1 MARLAR
7 LIRSILGRT
16 RVEREIA
23 REIDFHLEMQIEQL
37 VGRGLD
43 QDEARRVALRDFG
56 GVERVKEEIRDAR
69 GITFWDTLSQDL
81 RYGVRSL
88 ARNPGY
94 TTIAV
99 LTLALGI
106 GANTAI
112 FSVIDG
118 VLLKP
123 LPYRDGGSLV
133 LLEES
138 APLQPNPR
146 IGISIKELYDYRAQ
160 LETFDSLVEYHS
172 MSFILLSHGEP
183 DRVAT
188 GVVSANFFDVL
199 GVQPLLGRTFVDAD
213 DDLGA
218 EPVLVLSNAYWRQT
232 FGADPNIV
240 GQVFEMNNRPHT
252 VIGVLPAIPQYPR
265 ENDVYMPT
273 SACPFRAMGEER
285 MNQNRR
291 VFGNLNVFGRVR
303 RGVSLDQVRA
313 DVRTVAGRFRE
324 EYPAVY
330 EPETSGF
337 TANAVALRNALTDT
351 ARPMLL
357 MLLGATGL
365 VLLIACANVAN
376 LTLAR
381 MMRRERELA
390 VRTALGASRRRLL
403 RQLLTES
410 TLVSITGGLLGLAL
424 ASFTVDTLAAF
435 VSRFT
440 TRTGQIAIDGGVLL
454 FTLGLAVVTG
464 LVFGSLPALSTR
476 LDLVHSLKEGGAGTG
491 EGRGRHRMRSLLVL
505 GQVAVSFVLL
515 VGAGLLIASLYRLAT
530 TNLGY
535 QAEQVVTAEIF
546 GNWSRQ
552 VEREDYQRLY
562 TGTLERLRS
571 SLGVI
576 SAAITN
582 AVPLAQIV
590 PFERPFLIEGRRP
603 DDGRLPTTDQN
614 VASTDYFTTLGIPL
628 LHGRD
633 FAESDDIEAP
643 KVAVINQAMARFWGG
658 GDPVGSRFSLDDGDT
673 WFTVVGVSG
682 DVRQYGVDQEAIPQ
696 FYSPMRQLEGGMG
709 GRLLVRAQ
717 GDPAQIAALIK
728 DAVHAVDA
736 DVPVENIQ
744 TLETLRSGR
753 LATPRVTALLL
764 TTFAAVALMITV
776 AGLAGVVATS
786 VSQRTH
792 EFGVRM
798 ALGASRGAV
807 LRLVVRQGLTVVL
820 AGLVAGVG
828 GSLLLGEVLRSY
840 LYHTAP
846 TDPVTLVAVGCVFLL
861 AGIAACL
868 GPARR
873 ATTIDPIT
881 ALRTE

>member
-1 MARLAR
+1 MTR
-7 LIRSILGRT
+7 LIRLVRSLLGRT
-16 RVEREIA
+16 RVEREISS
-23 REIDFHLEMQIEQL
+23 EIDFHLEMETEQL
-37 VGRGLD
+37 VQKGLEP
-43 QDEARRVALRDFG
+43 DEARRLAMRDFG

-81 RYGVRSL
+81 RYGLRSL
-88 ARNPGY
+88 AKSPGY
-94 TTIAV
+94 AAVAV

-133 LLEES
+133 LVEES
-138 APLQPNPR
+138 APLRPNPAL
-146 IGISIKELYDYRAQ
+146 GVSIKELRDYREQ
-160 LETFDSLVEYHS
+160 LQTMDALVEYHQ
-172 MSFILLSHGEP
+172 MSFTLLSHGEP
-183 DRVAT
+183 DRVDT

-199 GVQPLLGRTFVDAD
+199 GVKPLVGRTFVDRD

-218 EPVLVLSNAYWRQT
+218 EAVLVLSHAYWRRK
-232 FGADPNIV
+232 FGADPAIV
-240 GQVFEMNNRPHT
+240 GQVFQMNNKPHT
-252 VIGVLPAIPQYPR
+252 VVGVLPAIPQYPA

-273 SACPFRAMGEER
+273 SACPFRAAGEAR
-285 MNQNRR
+285 MNENRR
-291 VFGNLNVFGRVR
+291 AFSALRVFGRVKPEA
-303 RGVSLDQVRA
+303 SIEQVRA

-324 EYPAVY
+324 EYPNVY
-330 EPETSGF
+330 EPDASGF
-337 TANAVALRNALTDT
+337 TATAVPLQSALTDS
-351 ARPMLL
+351 ARPLLL

-390 VRTALGASRRRLL
+390 VRAALGASRRRLL

-410 TLVSITGGLLGLAL
+410 TLVALAGGLVGLAL
-424 ASFTVDTLAAF
+424 ASSTVGMLTTF
-435 VSRFT
+435 VGRFT
-440 TRTGQIAIDGGVLL
+440 TRTGEIAVDGGVLL
-454 FTLGLAVVTG
+454 FTLSLAIVTG
-464 LVFGSLPALSTR
+464 LVFGSLPAFSAR
-476 LDLVHSLKEGGAGTG
+476 FDLVHSLKEGGPGTG

-515 VGAGLLIASLYRLAT
+515 AGAGLLLASFYRLAT
-530 TNLGY
+530 VDLGY
-535 QAEQVVTAEIF
+535 RTEQVVTAEIF

-552 VEREDYQRLY
+552 VQREDFLRLY
-562 TGTLERLRS
+562 MGTLERLRS
-571 SLGVI
+571 SPGVI

-590 PFERPFLIEGRRP
+590 PFERPFLVEGRP
-603 DDGRLPTTDQN
+603 PADGRLPTSDQN
-614 VASTDYFTTLGIPL
+614 IASTGYFTTLGIPL
-628 LHGRD
+628 LRGRD
-633 FAESDDIEAP
+633 FTGLDHAEAP
-643 KVAVINQAMARFWGG
+643 RVAVINESMARAWNDA
-658 GDPVGSRFSLDDGDT
+658 DPIGSRFSLDDGDT
-673 WFTVVGVSG
+673 WLTVVGLVAA
-682 DVRQYGVDQEAIPQ
+682 VRQYGVDQDAIPQ
-696 FYSPMRQLEGGMG
+696 FYTPLLQIAGGLG
-709 GRLLVRAQ
+709 GRVLVRAQ
-717 GDPAQIAALIK
+717 GDPAAIAALIK
-728 DAVHAVDA
+728 DAVHGVDA
-736 DVPVENIQ
+736 QVPVENIA
-744 TLETLRSGR
+744 TLETLKSVR
-753 LATPRVTALLL
+753 LTTPRVTALLL
-764 TTFAAVALMITV
+764 TIFAAVALVITV

-798 ALGASRGAV
+798 ALGASRGSV
-807 LRLVVRQGLTVVL
+807 LRLVLRQGLAVVG
-820 AGLVAGVG
+820 AGLVAGAVA
-828 GSLLLGEVLRSY
+828 SRMLGEVLRSY

-846 TDPVTLVAVGCVFLL
+846 TDPATLGAVAAVFLA
-861 AGIAACL
+861 AGVGACL